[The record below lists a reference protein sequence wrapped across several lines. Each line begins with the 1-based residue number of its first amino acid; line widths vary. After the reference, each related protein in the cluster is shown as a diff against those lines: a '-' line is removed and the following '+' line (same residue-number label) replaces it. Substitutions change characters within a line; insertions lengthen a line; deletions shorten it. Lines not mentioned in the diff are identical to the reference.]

1 MIIYGIFRLRWE
13 KKNWFNIKTDIK
25 YTKTTTQANMILL
38 KTLYIN
44 SNKEKSLIIK
54 YNLLLC
60 QFYNISATLNKK

>member
-1 MIIYGIFRLRWE
+1 MRKEELI
-13 KKNWFNIKTDIK
+13 NIKTDIK

-44 SNKEKSLIIK
+44 SNKEKCLIIK

>member
-1 MIIYGIFRLRWE
+1 MRKEELI
-13 KKNWFNIKTDIK
+13 NIKTDIK

-44 SNKEKSLIIK
+44 SNKEKCLIIK

-60 QFYNISATLNKK
+60 